1 MSWRLGPA
9 SSCLP
14 AIVSGCLIPLLFG
27 DQDPPSLPLCPCPM
41 TTAAHHLAG
50 AWVPGW
56 GKAGPR
62 ASEGG
67 AHVQQATREGRASC
81 PPGSGPQRIP
91 AETATPLGIAHLSRR
106 RRRCLTDSTSPSL
119 VRLGGW
125 QKGELNSWQ
134 LVGCA
139 LAVKSLCGVPG
150 TPIKHGFLFPHTLRA
165 HSNL

>member
-1 MSWRLGPA
+1 MYIENNKNNTIVPLVFSWEFTRELF
-9 SSCLP
+9 
-14 AIVSGCLIPLLFG
+14 LILCIG
-27 DQDPPSLPLCPCPM
+27 WLCPCPM

-139 LAVKSLCGVPG
+139 LAAKSLCGVPG
-150 TPIKHGFLFPHTLRA
+150 TPAIVPVSARE
-165 HSNL
+165 